1 MKSSA
6 KVKKDI
12 VGRGPDGKPV
22 SCIEKL
28 AVLNENLDDI
38 HQECQDVFEDAL
50 LMGVDEKQ
58 ARAVIEGIV
67 QNLVNP
73 YKKS

>member
-1 MKSSA
+1 MKSST
-6 KVKKDI
+6 KVTKDI
-12 VGRGPDGKPV
+12 VWRGPDGAPV
-22 SCIEKL
+22 SCKEKL
-28 AVLNENLDDI
+28 VVLNENLDDI
-38 HQECQDVFEDAL
+38 SQECQDVFEDAL
-50 LMGVDEKQ
+50 LMGVDERQ